1 VVAPGSGIPA
11 VDPTGIAN
19 CRSFLACLAQH
30 TDVCTT
36 RNAPGCSGDEQGPGG
51 DACPHN
57 DYGGN
62 AGTVVTRAN
71 HVLQNAGC
79 QL

>member
-1 VVAPGSGIPA
+1 VI
-11 VDPTGIAN
+11 N
-19 CRSFLACLAQH
+19 CRNFLQCLASNP
-30 TDVCTT
+30 TVCPT
-36 RNAPGCSGDEQGPGG
+36 RNAPGCSGDNQAT

-62 AGTVVTRAN
+62 AGTGLTRAN
-71 HVLQNAGC
+71 QVLQNAGC

>member
-1 VVAPGSGIPA
+1 VLNCRNFLQCLANNPA
-11 VDPTGIAN
+11 VCA
-19 CRSFLACLAQH
+19 
-30 TDVCTT
+30 T
-36 RNAPGCSGDEQGPGG
+36 RDAPGCSGDDQLN

-62 AGTVVTRAN
+62 AGTGLTRVN
-71 HVLQNAGC
+71 QVLLNAGC